1 MKEKEG
7 QEKEEKKEEKQKE
20 GKEKQ
25 AEKQADYDALLDNL
39 YARLPER
46 KGTGER
52 FEPPVAE
59 LFFEGNK
66 TTIRNFGEV
75 CARLR
80 RKPEEL
86 AKYLFKEL
94 AAKGALEANGSRLA
108 LNARLTPRQV
118 NEKLDYYIQGTV
130 LCKECGKPDT
140 HVETMQGTRT
150 LVCEACGARKPV
162 R

>member
-1 MKEKEG
+1 MVEK
-7 QEKEEKKEEKQKE
+7 
-20 GKEKQ
+20 
-25 AEKQADYDALLDNL
+25 YDALLDKL
-39 YARLPER
+39 YKSLPER
-46 KGTGER
+46 KTSGER

-66 TTIRNFGEV
+66 TTIRNYGDV

-80 RKPEEL
+80 RKPGEL

-94 AAKGALEANGSRLA
+94 AAKGAVEANGAKLA
-108 LNARLTPRQV
+108 LNAKLTPRQV
-118 NEKLDYYIQGTV
+118 NEKLEYYIQTAV
-130 LCKECGKPDT
+130 ICKECGKPDT
-140 HVETMQGTRT
+140 HVDVVQGVRT

>member
-1 MKEKEG
+1 
-7 QEKEEKKEEKQKE
+7 
-20 GKEKQ
+20 
-25 AEKQADYDALLDNL
+25 LLDNL
-39 YARLPER
+39 YESLPER
-46 KGTGER
+46 KSTGER
-52 FEPPVAE
+52 FEPPTAE

-66 TTIRNFGEV
+66 TTIRNFGDI

-80 RKPEEL
+80 RKPEEI

-94 AAKGALEANGSRLA
+94 AAKGAVEANGAKLA

-118 NEKLDYYIQGTV
+118 NEKLEYYIQSSV
-130 LCKECGKPDT
+130 VCKECGKPDT
-140 HVETMQGTRT
+140 HVDVVQGIRT